1 MLLSFLPSILVL
13 VLSILLGFHLW
24 RQQQKPSLSP
34 EDLEIQHRA
43 MLESLHEGLHQ
54 QSERLMRAQADAAE
68 RLHRSVLENGE
79 RLRDAVKYELSDTR
93 RVLLELQNSQQ
104 QSLEQLRSNTT
115 LQLQTLASQLQEK
128 QEILRSDL
136 ISKTLQL
143 LTEQN
148 RASLENQQ
156 NTLKQVTESLT
167 QSIGALTLTV
177 EQRLDLISGKV
188 NERLDEGF
196 KKTNETFANVM
207 ARLATIDEAQKKID
221 GLTTNVVSLQE
232 LLGDKRSRGAF
243 GEVQLAALVHN
254 LLPAQVFTLQASL
267 PNGTRVDCL
276 LHLPAPTGE
285 LAIDSKFPMENYQRL
300 IDRNQ
305 SDSEQRAALSAF
317 KADVKKHIQD
327 IANKYIIPGVTTDG
341 AIMFIPA
348 EAVFAEIHAYH
359 PDLVKLA
366 QDRGVWITS
375 PTTLMAILNTA
386 RAVIRDVETRNE
398 VHVIQEALRR
408 LSEEF
413 RRFDTRMK
421 KLADHIRQAHED
433 AQSVQTTSDKI
444 SRQFTR
450 IDKVQLDGN
459 GAEMPLLL
467 EDE

>member
-1 MLLSFLPSILVL
+1 MLFNLLPA
-13 VLSILLGFHLW
+13 LLGAILSLVACVLLW
-24 RQQQKPSLSP
+24 QQRQRPTLSP
-34 EDLEIQHRA
+34 DLLEAQHRA
-43 MLESLHEGLHQ
+43 MLDSLHEGLHQ
-54 QSERLMRAQADAAE
+54 QSERLIRAQSDAAE
-68 RLHRSVLENGE
+68 RLQRAVLENSE
-79 RLRDAVKYELSDTR
+79 RLREAVKLELSDTR
-93 RVLLELQNSQQ
+93 RVLLELQSTQT

-115 LQLQTLASQLQEK
+115 QQLQGLATQLQEK
-128 QEILRSDL
+128 QDVLRSDL
-136 ISKTLQL
+136 INKTLQL

-167 QSIGALTLTV
+167 NSIGALTLTV
-177 EQRLDLISGKV
+177 EQRLELISGKV

-232 LLGDKRSRGAF
+232 LLGDKRSRGAY
-243 GEVQLAALVHN
+243 GEVQLAGLVHN

-276 LHLPAPTGE
+276 LHLPPPTGE
-285 LAIDSKFPMENYQRL
+285 LAIDSKFPMENFQRL

-305 SDSEQRAALSAF
+305 PESEQKAALAAF
-317 KADVKKHIQD
+317 KADVKKHILD
-327 IANKYIIPGVTTDG
+327 ISSKYIIPGVTTDG

-366 QDRGVWITS
+366 QDKCVWITS

-386 RAVIRDVETRNE
+386 RAVIRDIETRNE

-408 LSEEF
+408 LADEF
-413 RRFDTRMK
+413 KRFDTRMK

-450 IDKVQLDGN
+450 IDAVQLDGSTD
-459 GAEMPLLL
+459 ATPLLL
-467 EDE
+467 DE